1 MVRRQK
7 SRSVDLDATSR
18 HQVKYKVQ
26 GEVGALGA
34 VRPGRLRA
42 VARLLGLTL
51 LLPACGA
58 DFLWVDT
65 MGKMPE
71 LVTTTTTASTTT
83 TTIAAPPP
91 PPVVR
96 LPPPPRPARPK
107 PPPPPPPPP
116 PAPKSVP
123 LPGDSP
129 LTGIGVGGYA
139 TGHPALVVKID
150 NVGAARPQQG
160 INEADVVFEEMVE
173 GGFTRFAAVFH
184 STPADP
190 VGPIRSARSTDVA
203 LLAPL
208 YHPLFS
214 YSGANRD
221 FQKLIRE
228 SSMVDVGVDNFP
240 GKYYRQ
246 KGRKAPQNLFSNT
259 SHLHSLASP
268 DAQAPPPLFSYRG
281 AGTRPSEPGA
291 RPISR
296 ASAKFFFDGK
306 ERTNVSYD
314 WDAGTNSW
322 TRIQNNSL
330 HVDSEGR
337 KVAPTNVI
345 FQFVN
350 YKNTGYV
357 DSSGAKVPEADV
369 VGAGDAW
376 ILSAG
381 YLVPVRW
388 EKRDHNDVTVFRG
401 QDGRYARLLPGRT
414 WVELIPPP
422 IDKATFAERPADAND
437 EAKPVAPPLAD
448 GTGPSPPETTT
459 TTTGPSGST
468 TTTQPEDTTT
478 TTEPI
483 PVTTSTLPPVPV
495 DPEPSSS
502 SSSTT
507 DTSERKSQ
515 GKKNKDGDKESA
527 APASTTSS
535 SSVASGP
542 ASAALIGLL
551 LLLAPWPGQKRRPR
565 RR

>member
-1 MVRRQK
+1 
-7 SRSVDLDATSR
+7 
-18 HQVKYKVQ
+18 
-26 GEVGALGA
+26 VG
-34 VRPGRLRA
+34 
-42 VARLLGLTL
+42 
-51 LLPACGA
+51 
-58 DFLWVDT
+58 
-65 MGKMPE
+65 
-71 LVTTTTTASTTT
+71 S
-83 TTIAAPPP
+83 
-91 PPVVR
+91 
-96 LPPPPRPARPK
+96 
-107 PPPPPPPPP
+107 
-116 PAPKSVP
+116 
-123 LPGDSP
+123 
-129 LTGIGVGGYA
+129 
-139 TGHPALVVKID
+139 
-150 NVGAARPQQG
+150 ARPQQG

-259 SHLHSLASP
+259 SQLHSLAAP
-268 DAQAPPPLFSYRG
+268 DAQDPPPLFSYRD

-296 ASAKFFFDGK
+296 ASAKFFYDGK

-322 TRIQNNSL
+322 TRIQNNAL
-330 HVDSEGR
+330 HVDTEGR

-369 VGAGDAW
+369 VGSGDAW

-401 QDGRYARLLPGRT
+401 EDGRYARLLPGRT

-422 IDKATFAERPADAND
+422 IDKASFTERPQDAND
-437 EAKPVAPPLAD
+437 EAKPVAQPLAE

-459 TTTGPSGST
+459 TTTGPSGT
-468 TTTQPEDTTT
+468 TTTTEPEDTTT
-478 TTEPI
+478 TTEPVATTI
-483 PVTTSTLPPVPV
+483 PPTTLPPVG
-495 DPEPSSS
+495 ETGSSS
-502 SSSTT
+502 TSTT
-507 DTSERKSQ
+507 DTSEPKSDD
-515 GKKNKDGDKESA
+515 KKKKKDDDKSA
-527 APASTTSS
+527 APAATPASS
-535 SSVASGP
+535 ASVASGP
-542 ASAALIGLL
+542 ASAAIIGLL
-551 LLLAPWPGQKRRPR
+551 LLLAPWPSEKPR
-565 RR
+565 RRR

>member
-1 MVRRQK
+1 M
-7 SRSVDLDATSR
+7 
-18 HQVKYKVQ
+18 
-26 GEVGALGA
+26 GA
-34 VRPGRLRA
+34 VRPGRLHTA
-42 VARLLGLTL
+42 ARLLGLTL

-65 MGKMPE
+65 MGKTPE
-71 LVTTTTTASTTT
+71 LVTTTTTSTTT
-83 TTIAAPPP
+83 TTAPAAPPP

-96 LPPPPRPARPK
+96 LPPPPKAPRAPK

-116 PAPKSVP
+116 PAPKAVP

-173 GGFTRFAAVFH
+173 GGFTRFAAVYH

-221 FQKLIRE
+221 FQKMIRE
-228 SSMVDVGVDNFP
+228 SSMIDVGVDIYP
-240 GKYYRQ
+240 GQYYRH

-259 SHLHSLASP
+259 SALHGLASP

-296 ASAKFFFDGK
+296 ASAKFFYDGK

-330 HVDSEGR
+330 HVDTEGR
-337 KVAPTNVI
+337 KVAPNNVI

-369 VGAGDAW
+369 VGTGDAW

-388 EKRDHNDVTVFRG
+388 EKRDLNDVTVFRG
-401 QDGRYARLLPGRT
+401 EDGRYARLLPGRT
-414 WVELIPPP
+414 WVELVPPP
-422 IDKATFAERPADAND
+422 IDKASFSERPVDAND

-459 TTTGPSGST
+459 TTTGPAGST
-468 TTTQPEDTTT
+468 TTTQPEETTT
-478 TTEPI
+478 TLAPEP
-483 PVTTSTLPPVPV
+483 PTTLPPTTVPPGPI
-495 DPEPSSS
+495 DTSPDSS

-507 DTSERKSQ
+507 DPSERKSQ
-515 GKKNKDGDKESA
+515 GKKGKESA
-527 APASTTSS
+527 AAATTDTSS

-542 ASAALIGLL
+542 ASAAIIGLL
-551 LLLAPWPGQKRRPR
+551 LLLAPWPGQPR
-565 RR
+565 RRYRRRRS

>member
-1 MVRRQK
+1 
-7 SRSVDLDATSR
+7 
-18 HQVKYKVQ
+18 
-26 GEVGALGA
+26 
-34 VRPGRLRA
+34 
-42 VARLLGLTL
+42 LGLAF

-65 MGKMPE
+65 MGKKPE
-71 LVTTTTTASTTT
+71 LVTTTTSTSTTT
-83 TTIAAPPP
+83 TTAPAPPP
-91 PPVVR
+91 PPIVR
-96 LPPPPRPARPK
+96 LPPPPRATKR

-116 PAPKSVP
+116 PPKAVP

-150 NVGAARPQQG
+150 NVGKARPQQG

-221 FQKLIRE
+221 FQKMIRE
-228 SSMVDVGVDNFP
+228 STMVDVGVDYFP

-259 SHLHSLASP
+259 SQLHALASP
-268 DAQAPPPLFSYRG
+268 DAKAPPPLFSYRD

-296 ASAKFFFDGK
+296 AGAKFFYDGK
-306 ERTNVSYD
+306 ERTTVSYD
-314 WDAGTNSW
+314 WDPGANGWS
-322 TRIQNNSL
+322 RIQNGQL
-330 HVDSEGR
+330 HVDTLGR
-337 KVAPTNVI
+337 KVTPTNVI
-345 FQFVN
+345 FQFVD
-350 YKNTGYV
+350 YRNTGYV
-357 DSSGAKVPEADV
+357 DSSGAKVPEANV
-369 VGAGDAW
+369 IGSGQAW

-381 YLVPVRW
+381 YLVEATW
-388 EKRDHNDVTVFRG
+388 EKADAHAVTVFRG
-401 QDGRYARLLPGRT
+401 KDHKYIRLLPGRT

-422 IDKATFAERPADAND
+422 IDKANWLERPPDAND
-437 EAKPVAPPLAD
+437 EAKPFAPPLQD
-448 GTGPSPPETTT
+448 GTSPSPPETTT
-459 TTTGPSGST
+459 TTTGPAAST
-468 TTTQPEDTTT
+468 TTTTSEPIETTTSSIDVTTTSLIDLSSTTTTTTATSTTSTTTTT
-478 TTEPI
+478 TTEP
-483 PVTTSTLPPVPV
+483 
-495 DPEPSSS
+495 EQKK
-502 SSSTT
+502 
-507 DTSERKSQ
+507 SE
-515 GKKNKDGDKESA
+515 GKKKDGKKDGQE
-527 APASTTSS
+527 S

-542 ASAALIGLL
+542 VSAAAIGLL
-551 LLLAPWPGQKRRPR
+551 LIFAPWPGEPR
-565 RR
+565 RRRRRQR